1 MSAPKIITSYW
12 AKPIPDRQ
20 FDWSAHYEGDEPNDD
35 GQMMVGYGNTKE
47 EAIIDLARL
56 FAERAEAT
64 EQRFYE
70 KHRHLEALDQGRPP
84 AEVLPPAAKT
94 NLPCISS
101 SRIVACEACG
111 TEGRIYHGNG
121 DKPWDYVE
129 ECPYCDGTGGE
140 IITTQPIEMADL
152 DSEGAQ

>member
-1 MSAPKIITSYW
+1 MSKIITRYW

-20 FDWSAHYEGDEPNDD
+20 FDWSAHYDGDEPNDD
-35 GQMMVGYGNTKE
+35 GQMMVGYGKTNE

-56 FAERAEAT
+56 FVERAEAT
-64 EQRFYE
+64 EQRLHE
-70 KHRHLEALDQGRPP
+70 KSRHLEALDH
-84 AEVLPPAAKT
+84 
-94 NLPCISS
+94 
-101 SRIVACEACG
+101 RIVPCEACG
-111 TEGRIYHGNG
+111 TEGRVYHGNG

-152 DSEGAQ
+152 DAEGAQ

>member
-35 GQMMVGYGNTKE
+35 GQMMVGYGKTKE

-56 FAERAEAT
+56 FAECAEAA
-64 EQRFYE
+64 EQQFYE
-70 KHRHLEALDQGRPP
+70 KHRRLEALDH
-84 AEVLPPAAKT
+84 
-94 NLPCISS
+94 
-101 SRIVACEACG
+101 RIITCEACG
-111 TEGRIYHGNG
+111 TEGRIYHGIG

-152 DSEGAQ
+152 DAEGAQ

>member
-20 FDWSAHYEGDEPNDD
+20 FNWSAHYDGDEPNDD
-35 GQMMVGYGNTKE
+35 GQMMVGYGKTKE

-56 FAERAEAT
+56 FAECAEAA
-64 EQRFYE
+64 EQQFYE
-70 KHRHLEALDQGRPP
+70 KHRRLEALDH
-84 AEVLPPAAKT
+84 
-94 NLPCISS
+94 
-101 SRIVACEACG
+101 RIVACEACG

>member
-1 MSAPKIITSYW
+1 MSAPKIVTNYW
-12 AKPIPDRQ
+12 AKPIPDRR
-20 FDWSAHYEGDEPNDD
+20 FDWTAHYDGDEPNDN
-35 GQMMVGYGNTKE
+35 GQMRIGYGRTE
-47 EAIIDLARL
+47 AEAIADL
-56 FAERAEAT
+56 
-64 EQRFYE
+64 
-70 KHRHLEALDQGRPP
+70 
-84 AEVLPPAAKT
+84 
-94 NLPCISS
+94 
-101 SRIVACEACG
+101 RIVACEACG

>member
-1 MSAPKIITSYW
+1 MSAPNIVTNYW

-20 FDWSAHYEGDEPNDD
+20 FDWSAHYDGDEPNDA
-35 GQMMVGYGNTKE
+35 GQMMAGYGQTKE

-64 EQRFYE
+64 EQWFNK
-70 KHRHLEALDQGRPP
+70 KHRHLEALDH
-84 AEVLPPAAKT
+84 
-94 NLPCISS
+94 
-101 SRIVACEACG
+101 RIVACEACG

-152 DSEGAQ
+152 DSEGAR

>member
-1 MSAPKIITSYW
+1 MSAPKIVTNYW

-20 FDWSAHYEGDEPNDD
+20 FDWSAHYDGDEPNDD

-56 FAERAEAT
+56 FAERAEAA

-70 KHRHLEALDQGRPP
+70 KCRHLEVLDH
-84 AEVLPPAAKT
+84 
-94 NLPCISS
+94 
-101 SRIVACEACG
+101 RIVACEACG
-111 TEGRIYHGNG
+111 TESRIYHGNG
-121 DKPWDYVE
+121 DKPWHYVE
-129 ECPYCDGTGGE
+129 DCPYCDGTGGE
-140 IITTQPIEMADL
+140 IITTHPIEMEDL